1 MGDVFTRGLSRR
13 SALKIISGAI
23 PAATSLRL
31 MSQVASGESSVWNA
45 DWDRAVILADTRKLD
60 ESFDEE
66 AALLKRTIGHEY
78 RYHTNLRNTVAHPT
92 RDSLGYAL
100 LL

>member
-1 MGDVFTRGLSRR
+1 MDDFFTRGLSRR
-13 SALKIISGAI
+13 SALRIISGAI

-31 MSQVASGESSVWNA
+31 ISHGASGESSVWNA
-45 DWDRAVILADTRKLD
+45 DWDRAVILAATREMD
-60 ESFDEE
+60 ESYDEE
-66 AALLKRTIGHEY
+66 AALLKRTIGPEY

-100 LL
+100 L